1 MVTRRNQRRR
11 IARIKR
17 LINDAQTLRTLT
29 PCAELNAKLRRE
41 GNNERTTT
49 MPQLKPDNGPSYLQL
64 GPQPLD
70 PIARQKRNDE
80 VKANLLAFLKLLALS
95 ALAGAVLA
103 FRK

>member
-1 MVTRRNQRRR
+1 
-11 IARIKR
+11 
-17 LINDAQTLRTLT
+17 
-29 PCAELNAKLRRE
+29 
-41 GNNERTTT
+41 

-80 VKANLLAFLKLLALS
+80 VRANLLAFLKLLALS
-95 ALAGAVLA
+95 AIAGALLA

>member
-1 MVTRRNQRRR
+1 MR
-11 IARIKR
+11 
-17 LINDAQTLRTLT
+17 NDAQNLRTLT
-29 PCAELNAKLRRE
+29 RCAELNATKRRE
-41 GNNERTTT
+41 GNKRTKNNN
-49 MPQLKPDNGPSYLQL
+49 MPTLKPDNGPSYLQL

-95 ALAGAVLA
+95 ALAGAALA